1 MGRGKDGFDA
11 LMGTRRGEGPATVT
25 RRAAEREAEID
36 RLASLQVGTSEN
48 ISIRPGG
55 PIARM
60 LAEHEY
66 ERLHPE
72 GA

>member
-36 RLASLQVGTSEN
+36 RLASLQVGTSET
-48 ISIRPGG
+48 ISGMTRKWSMPKT
-55 PIARM
+55 M
-60 LAEHEY
+60 AETPK
-66 ERLHPE
+66 R
-72 GA
+72 